1 MRRKNVSLA
10 AATLG
15 LALAMAGCGNIK
27 GTVAADQTKRTAE
40 TAENT
45 ALTSEKSN
53 ETETVISADGDGA
66 SVDGKTITIEK
77 AGSYRLKGSL
87 TEGEILIKAG
97 DSASVKL
104 ILDGFTITNSS
115 DAPIVCESAG
125 KLTIELSD
133 GTENKISDLRSASS
147 DSDENESGEE
157 KDAAVYSESDLLL
170 TGTGSLSV
178 EGGYEDA
185 VHSKGELTV
194 ESGSYTLTASHNALN
209 GKTALTVTGGS
220 FTITA
225 AEDALH
231 SKGDLE
237 VSDGSLTISAGD
249 DALHSDKALTVKGGT
264 ISISQCSEGLEGMT
278 VNVLGGEITVNS
290 SDDAV
295 NGSGETEDGTE
306 AKISVNISGGS
317 LKIVTDGD
325 GIDSNGDLNISGGIL
340 SIDGPGDDGN
350 APIDYDGSAVI
361 TGGTVLAS
369 GMSGMFQSFDESSS
383 TQPVIVYYLSDT
395 QDAGTTI
402 SVTDESGKELYSEN
416 TETKRFNAVLFSSSE
431 LQSGKS
437 YTIKVG
443 SQEETVTIS
452 STINTAGDSSMAN
465 RGPGAGGPQGGG
477 GPQGEGGPQ
486 GGGGHQREGGQQ
498 DRGFGGPQGE
508 NQGQNFDK
516 EKRGGGEQRFGGAE
530 GEGSGTKREGAD
542 PKQNSQRPK
551 SQGSGADREN
561 RRSGEKNSGTS
572 RKKRG
577 EGNGKKKGGKGS
589 GDGKRADFDDDE
601 DDDDSD
607 SSRQRA
613 DGSRGQDFDRAP
625 SGGNGGPGPD
635 RRAPGREQ
643 RGEGEE
649 RQHPGA
655 PEPPVDSAKSGGRN
669 EKGNEKQGGEKK
681 RKKDKK
687 SKRTKD
693 VRKAG
698 I

>member
-1 MRRKNVSLA
+1 MRRKKVSLA

-53 ETETVISADGDGA
+53 ETETVISADGESAVVDGDGA

-133 GTENKISDLRSASS
+133 GTENKISDLRSAAS

-264 ISISQCSEGLEGMT
+264 ISISQCNEGLEGMT

-317 LKIVTDGD
+317 LKIVTGGD

-395 QDAGTTI
+395 QDAGTKI

-452 STINTAGDSSMAN
+452 STINTGGDSSMAN

-508 NQGQNFDK
+508 NQGQNFDDK
-516 EKRGGGEQRFGGAE
+516 AQRGGGEQRFGGAE

-542 PKQNSQRPK
+542 QKQNSQRPK

-561 RRSGEKNSGTS
+561 RRSGK
-572 RKKRG
+572 RKE
-577 EGNGKKKGGKGS
+577 EGRKGIG
-589 GDGKRADFDDDE
+589 
-601 DDDDSD
+601 
-607 SSRQRA
+607 
-613 DGSRGQDFDRAP
+613 
-625 SGGNGGPGPD
+625 
-635 RRAPGREQ
+635 RR
-643 RGEGEE
+643 
-649 RQHPGA
+649 
-655 PEPPVDSAKSGGRN
+655 
-669 EKGNEKQGGEKK
+669 EKG
-681 RKKDKK
+681 RF
-687 SKRTKD
+687 
-693 VRKAG
+693 
-698 I
+698 